1 MKLNTKYIKGFIVIA
16 VILTAVGTFAA
27 IPSLRDRLI
36 WKKSK
41 EGKHIVITENN
52 KQDKAVLDE
61 LTKVLHAMD
70 TVTILT
76 ATGMMDAQD
85 FADSSNT
92 MQVDFCYTRNGDQG
106 YYRVGQ
112 NEMVSLREAYIVVA
126 HDLKK
131 IFVSAPKEVI
141 NPVRLP
147 ASTEATFLSREMY
160 KVSRTENNG
169 LTQIALINNKHASCR
184 EYRISFDSAA
194 VIRSAVMRMP
204 NPMKLED
211 VTKDKVLKITVNSW
225 ELGVVRRDL
234 LRMDRYLVQEQ
245 GQLLPSAR
253 LKGYELVKE

>member
-1 MKLNTKYIKGFIVIA
+1 MKLNTKYIKGLIVTG
-16 VILTAVGTFAA
+16 VILIAVGTFAA
-27 IPSLRDRLI
+27 IPSLRERLTG
-36 WKKSK
+36 KRPK

-52 KQDKAVLDE
+52 KQDKAILDE

-85 FADSSNT
+85 FADSTNT
-92 MQVDFCYTRNGDQG
+92 LQTDFCYTRNGDQG

-147 ASTEATFLSREMY
+147 ASTEAAFLSREMY
-160 KVSRTENNG
+160 KVSRAENNR
-169 LTQIALINNKHASCR
+169 LTQIALVNSKHASCR

-194 VIRSAVMRMP
+194 IIRSAVMRMP
-204 NPMKLED
+204 DPMELED
-211 VTKDKVLKITVNSW
+211 VSKDKVLKITVNSW
-225 ELGVVRRDL
+225 ELGVVRKDL
-234 LRMDRYLVQEQ
+234 LRMERYLTQDY
-245 GQLLPSAR
+245 GRLLPAAR
-253 LKGYELVKE
+253 LKGYELIKQ